1 MTNIELYKPN
11 ELIGAIDQIE
21 VSRTAKHLL
30 NFFLQYSQH
39 ELHKYKKL
47 HPDSEVY
54 PTEFEIDV
62 HTINGLA
69 DIHSRDYE
77 RIKLK
82 LIRLMQPV
90 ILRDDPKKFSA
101 LTPIT
106 AIDIDVLRGVYK
118 FELQSKVVKAL
129 ANTDYFTKLK
139 LSDFNGLES
148 KHSIVI
154 YEWLKRYET
163 SPQIPKLT
171 VEDLRNITHTA
182 NMRKYNN
189 FTDIKLR
196 ILDVAVNEISEKTPY
211 TVTYETIKTR
221 TTRRPKVTAIKFTMT
236 KKKSEKEII
245 ETSGIESKGI
255 DYVIGMYKKL
265 CKMYIQFDFCSKPE
279 DFYEATYVID
289 YDLLFGFFERKKD
302 IQHKNKLEWLYATL
316 EDPSS
321 KLRYRRPNQQ
331 DYYKRLLDK
340 EDRLT
345 QGLLL
350 ENQKTQGFLEQ
361 VLQLQK
367 RHNDN
372 EKINIKTWL

>member
-1 MTNIELYKPN
+1 MKEIELYKPN

-30 NFFLQYSQH
+30 NYLLQYAQLELNKALKNKEVHGNKFEVSVSQ
-39 ELHKYKKL
+39 
-47 HPDSEVY
+47 
-54 PTEFEIDV
+54 
-62 HTINGLA
+62 INGLA
-69 DIHSRDYE
+69 DFQKHDYE
-77 RIKLK
+77 RLK
-82 LIRLMQPV
+82 RTLITLMQPI
-90 ILRDDPKKFSA
+90 ILRDDPKHFKAIVPVCEVDVNVEKGLYVFSISD
-101 LTPIT
+101 T
-106 AIDIDVLRGVYK
+106 VK
-118 FELQSKVVKAL
+118 ELLQ
-129 ANTDYFTKLK
+129 NNDYFTKLT
-139 LSDFNGLES
+139 LAEFNGLQS

-163 SPQIPKLT
+163 SPQIPQLT
-171 VEDLRNITHTA
+171 VEDLRNITHTVSKA
-182 NMRKYNN
+182 YDN
-189 FTDIKLR
+189 FTNLKQRVLSPA
-196 ILDVAVNEISEKTPY
+196 VAEINEHTPY
-211 TVTYETIKTR
+211 TVSYEIIKER
-221 TTRRPKVTAIKFTMT
+221 VSKYRPKVTAIKFTMT

-255 DYVIGMYKKL
+255 DYVIWKYEQL

-279 DFYEATYVID
+279 VFYKATYAID
-289 YDLLFGFFERKKD
+289 YELLFGFFERKKD
-302 IQHKNKLEWLYATL
+302 IQHKDKLQWLYATL

-321 KLRYRRPNQQ
+321 KLHYRRPNQQ

-372 EKINIKTWL
+372 KKINIKTWL

>member
-1 MTNIELYKPN
+1 MKEIELYKPN

-30 NFFLQYSQH
+30 NYLLQYAQLELNKALKNKEVHGNKFEVSVSQ
-39 ELHKYKKL
+39 
-47 HPDSEVY
+47 
-54 PTEFEIDV
+54 
-62 HTINGLA
+62 INGLA
-69 DIHSRDYE
+69 DFQKHDYE
-77 RIKLK
+77 RLK
-82 LIRLMQPV
+82 RTLITLMQPI
-90 ILRDDPKKFSA
+90 ILRDDPKHFKAIVPVCEVDVNVEKGLYVFSISD
-101 LTPIT
+101 T
-106 AIDIDVLRGVYK
+106 VK
-118 FELQSKVVKAL
+118 ELLQ
-129 ANTDYFTKLK
+129 NNDYFTKLT
-139 LSDFNGLES
+139 LAEFNGLQS

-163 SPQIPKLT
+163 SPQIPQLT
-171 VEDLRNITHTA
+171 VEDLRNITHTVSKA
-182 NMRKYNN
+182 YDN
-189 FTDIKLR
+189 FTNLKQRVLSPA
-196 ILDVAVNEISEKTPY
+196 VAEINEHTPY
-211 TVTYETIKTR
+211 TVSYEIIKER
-221 TTRRPKVTAIKFTMT
+221 VSKYRPKVTAIKFTMT

-279 DFYEATYVID
+279 DFYEATYAID

-302 IQHKNKLEWLYATL
+302 IQHKNKLKWLYATL

-321 KLRYRRPNQQ
+321 KLHYRRLNQQ

-340 EDRLT
+340 EDSLT

-372 EKINIKTWL
+372 KKINIDIWL

>member
-1 MTNIELYKPN
+1 MKEIELYKPN

-30 NFFLQYSQH
+30 NYLLQYAQLELNKALKNKEVHGNKFEVSVSQ
-39 ELHKYKKL
+39 
-47 HPDSEVY
+47 
-54 PTEFEIDV
+54 
-62 HTINGLA
+62 INGLA
-69 DIHSRDYE
+69 DFQKHDYE
-77 RIKLK
+77 RLK
-82 LIRLMQPV
+82 RTLITLMQPI
-90 ILRDDPKKFSA
+90 ILRDDPKHFKAIVPVCEVDVNVEKGLYVFSISD
-101 LTPIT
+101 T
-106 AIDIDVLRGVYK
+106 VK
-118 FELQSKVVKAL
+118 ELLQ
-129 ANTDYFTKLK
+129 NNDYFTKLT
-139 LSDFNGLES
+139 LAEFNGLQS

-163 SPQIPKLT
+163 SPQIPQLT
-171 VEDLRNITHTA
+171 VEDLRNITHTVSKA
-182 NMRKYNN
+182 YDN
-189 FTDIKLR
+189 FTNLKQRVLSPA
-196 ILDVAVNEISEKTPY
+196 VAEINEHTPY
-211 TVTYETIKTR
+211 TVSYEIIKER
-221 TTRRPKVTAIKFTMT
+221 VSKYRPKVTAIKFTMT

-255 DYVIGMYKKL
+255 DYVIWKYEQL

-279 DFYEATYVID
+279 DFYKATYAID
-289 YDLLFGFFERKKD
+289 YELLFGFFERKKD
-302 IQHKNKLEWLYATL
+302 IQHKDKLQWLYATL

-321 KLRYRRPNQQ
+321 KLHYRRPNQQ

-345 QGLLL
+345 QGLFL